1 MCVLQSKVLE
11 HRGCCSQFDLVTL
24 RRASG
29 VTSVIK
35 RKQTHTHTRQPP
47 QQTATT
53 TTTKLR
59 NKWDKSEAGIRICE
73 EGELRRDLQS

>member
-11 HRGCCSQFDLVTL
+11 HRGCTSQFDLVTL
-24 RRASG
+24 RRASEG

-35 RKQTHTHTRQPP
+35 RKHTHTHK
-47 QQTATT
+47 TT
-53 TTTKLR
+53 TTTNNNNN
-59 NKWDKSEAGIRICE
+59 NKTEEQMDKSEAGIRICE

>member
-11 HRGCCSQFDLVTL
+11 CRGYCSQFGLVTL
-24 RRASG
+24 RRASEE

-47 QQTATT
+47 QQTTT

-59 NKWDKSEAGIRICE
+59 HKWDKSEAGIRICE
-73 EGELRRDLQS
+73 ERELRRDLQS